1 MIQVDS
7 DIMVRDVDDGDDGA
21 CGEIIRNGDGFSICS
36 K

>member
-7 DIMVRDVDDGDDGA
+7 DIMVRDVDDGDDG
-21 CGEIIRNGDGFSICS
+21 EIIRNGDGFSICS

>member
-7 DIMVRDVDDGDDGA
+7 DIMVMLMMVMMVA
-21 CGEIIRNGDGFSICS
+21 CDEIIRNGDGFSICS